1 VRVTLTTGEV
11 ETESV
16 AIVESQTQEVEV
28 HFAPKEAAP
37 APPPE
42 LDPLMDMDEPG
53 EEESTDWSTPLG
65 WTALAVGGL
74 GVGAGIF
81 AGMRASSKHDSLKK
95 HCPDGACPPPYHS
108 ELDEFRSLR
117 TVSTIGYVVGAVGLG
132 AGAVLLLTA
141 KDSDDTAVYIAPTGA
156 SVRGTF

>member
-1 VRVTLTTGEV
+1 
-11 ETESV
+11 
-16 AIVESQTQEVEV
+16 
-28 HFAPKEAAP
+28 
-37 APPPE
+37 
-42 LDPLMDMDEPG
+42 
-53 EEESTDWSTPLG
+53 
-65 WTALAVGGL
+65 
-74 GVGAGIF
+74 
-81 AGMRASSKHDSLKK
+81 MRASSKHDSLKK

-141 KDSDDTAVYIAPTGA
+141 KDSDDTALYIAPTGA